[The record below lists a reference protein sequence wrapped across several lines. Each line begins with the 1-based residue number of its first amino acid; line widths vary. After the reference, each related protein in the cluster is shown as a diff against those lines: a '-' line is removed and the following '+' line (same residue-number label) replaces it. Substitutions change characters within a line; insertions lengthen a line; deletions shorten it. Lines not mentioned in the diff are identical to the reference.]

1 VCLGYR
7 RRAAA
12 FAQRRDGG
20 GKVSVVRGRHRPPI
34 LFYPSG
40 DLPRH
45 RREEV
50 FKPLTFLDNANALTS
65 KSRASGG
72 EYTGREGM
80 GEDPARKYQGSGK
93 WVSAALPP

>member
-12 FAQRRDGG
+12 FAQLRDEEG
-20 GKVSVVRGRHRPPI
+20 GKVSVVRGRHRPPV

-40 DLPRH
+40 DFPRH

-50 FKPLTFLDNANALTS
+50 FLSHLHFGTTRKSLEAILVAPKANA
-65 KSRASGG
+65 RA
-72 EYTGREGM
+72 EFAMIPT
-80 GEDPARKYQGSGK
+80 
-93 WVSAALPP
+93 